1 MVKKLCYIQVYVYEI
16 VFKNILILVTL
27 KYAYFQWSKVSYN
40 QKPDTAHPWLLHIE
54 KFLLTLKPGKT
65 SLLKVLLKAIEVHEI
80 NSLTFK

>member
-40 QKPDTAHPWLLHIE
+40 QKADTVHPWLLHIE
-54 KFLLTLKPGKT
+54 NLLLTLKPGKT
-65 SLLKVLLKAIEVHEI
+65 SLLKGLLKVIEVHEI